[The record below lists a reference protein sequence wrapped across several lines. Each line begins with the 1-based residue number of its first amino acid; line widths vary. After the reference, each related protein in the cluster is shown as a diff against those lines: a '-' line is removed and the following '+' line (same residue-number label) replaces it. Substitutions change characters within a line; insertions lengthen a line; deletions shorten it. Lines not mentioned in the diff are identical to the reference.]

1 MRRSLIILAPLLALA
16 GNAQGAIGETEQ
28 QIRAQYGEAVTVL
41 PSTPRDTG
49 LTKCYSAHG
58 YVIAV
63 TYLRGRSVREVH
75 TKADNSKL
83 SDTEIRALL
92 NSNTGGY
99 TWNAQQLHASPDAS
113 GGVRQWRSIDQPSR
127 VAIYDGQTRALF
139 ITTQRFIDLTNA
151 KSRQMATNLAR
162 RRLLELNSGPLKS
175 MDAFGGGGFSQQQRN
190 QAQPSGSPA
199 K

>member
-1 MRRSLIILAPLLALA
+1 MRRLLIILAPLLALA
-16 GNAQGAIGETEQ
+16 GNAQGTIGESEQ
-28 QIRAQYGEAVTVL
+28 QIRARYGEAITVL
-41 PSTPRDTG
+41 PSTARDTG
-49 LTKCYSAHG
+49 LTKCYSSHG

-75 TKADNSKL
+75 TKADNSKI
-83 SDTEIRALL
+83 SDAEIRALL

-99 TWNAQQLHASPDAS
+99 TWNAQQLPGSQNASE
-113 GGVRQWRSIDQPSR
+113 GVRQWRSIDQQSR

-162 RRLLELNSGPLKS
+162 RRLLELNSGPLRS
-175 MDAFGGGGFSQQQRN
+175 MDAFSGGGISQQRS